1 MPSPVDNSI
10 NMNNPTTPVQP
21 DNEEAVVW
29 KHRKEEQEPEQDWT
43 RNLRSNQTVD
53 GGVIR
58 VIPLL

>member
-1 MPSPVDNSI
+1 
-10 NMNNPTTPVQP
+10 MNNPTTPVQP
-21 DNEEAVVW
+21 DNVEEAVVAGN
-29 KHRKEEQEPEQDWT
+29 KEEEQEPEQDWT

>member
-1 MPSPVDNSI
+1 
-10 NMNNPTTPVQP
+10 MNNPTTPFNPNV
-21 DNEEAVVW
+21 EEAVVET
-29 KHRKEEQEPEQDWT
+29 KEEQEPEQDWT